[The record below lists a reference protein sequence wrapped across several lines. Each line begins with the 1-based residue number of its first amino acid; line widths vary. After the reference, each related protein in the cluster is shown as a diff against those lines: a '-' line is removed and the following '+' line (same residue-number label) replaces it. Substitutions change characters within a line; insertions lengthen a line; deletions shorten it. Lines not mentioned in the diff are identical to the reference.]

1 MQHYLIQRLLLSVPV
16 VLGVT
21 MIVFAILFLTPGDP
35 VRTMAGPR
43 AAEERL
49 QEIRVQLGL
58 DRPWPEQYVRWLG
71 RALQG
76 DLGVSIASKRPVA
89 QLIGEQLPFTLRLTL
104 TAFTIGTLLG
114 IALGVLAAVKQ
125 NSWLDYLITYTSLFW
140 FSMPGFWLGLMF
152 ILIFGLWLRWTPI
165 SGHQASG
172 ALILPALTMALPQM
186 GSLARLVRTEILEVL
201 REPYIKTAHAKG
213 LHPAWVLYRHA
224 LRNALIPV
232 AVLLFLSIPWL
243 LGGAVIVETIFAWP
257 GMGRLMYQA
266 LTQKDFPV
274 VQGLLLIIA
283 LSTVIANL
291 LGDVTTAL
299 LDPRIEQA

>member
-114 IALGVLAAVKQ
+114 FALGVLAAVKQ

-243 LGGAVIVETIFAWP
+243 LGGAVMVETIFAWP